1 MQPVSGPGAP
11 LPSERPVTPTATSST
26 STSSA
31 NAAGSSANGDRPL
44 TLAQRTTLE
53 NLVLKVAAL
62 TTSKAAEVWTT
73 VKQGLGLAENNE
85 LLSRHY
91 QPAEQILQ
99 TRLTQAQDSGGR
111 QQLIQRLTDML
122 SQGNNRQA
130 VSNFIQQ
137 QFGSTTLSA
146 LTKTQLQQ
154 VVTLL
159 QNGQIP
165 QSTASA
171 TASQTAQAANSPDR
185 PLNPAEQRGLNQL
198 VTRLATM
205 TGEQPA
211 KVLSNLMMM
220 QNLNVG
226 DAIPLKH
233 LPLLTQF
240 LQAQVELQQTQT
252 LLRAT
257 SPTAQGTP
265 ANTGTAGAA
274 PEARTATPT
283 NIANVS
289 NAASATNANSSPVT
303 TPSPLPLSA
312 QNALLSPNLAPL
324 QALLQQP
331 MSVQEQHL
339 LIDYTQNR
347 FNIGLQTPLTPMQV
361 SDLLTFLFTQR
372 IQRAQETDW
381 TTTSQLLHPLFNPLI
396 ASLPLSWQSLFHKP
410 MFLVIVSTCVAAFLL
425 WVLI

>member
-11 LPSERPVTPTATSST
+11 LPGERSVTPTTTSST

-111 QQLIQRLTDML
+111 QQLLQRLTDML

-165 QSTASA
+165 QSTAST

-185 PLNPAEQRGLNQL
+185 PLSPAEQRGLNQL

-211 KVLSNLMMM
+211 RVLNNLMMM
-220 QNLNVG
+220 QNLSLG

-233 LPLLTQF
+233 LPLITQF

-257 SPTAQGTP
+257 SPAPQGAPTN
-265 ANTGTAGAA
+265 AGTAGTS
-274 PEARTATPT
+274 PEPLTANTT
-283 NIANVS
+283 NTA
-289 NAASATNANSSPVT
+289 NANPSST
-303 TPSPLPLSA
+303 ANLPSQPLSA

-331 MSVQEQHL
+331 MTAQEQQL
-339 LIDYTQNR
+339 LVDYTQNR

-372 IQRAQETDW
+372 IQRSQETDW

>member
-11 LPSERPVTPTATSST
+11 LPGERSVTPTTTSST

-31 NAAGSSANGDRPL
+31 NAAGSSNGDRPL

-111 QQLIQRLTDML
+111 QQLLQRLTDML

-165 QSTASA
+165 QSTTST
-171 TASQTAQAANSPDR
+171 TAAQTAQAANSPDR
-185 PLNPAEQRGLNQL
+185 PLSPAEQRGLNQL

-211 KVLSNLMMM
+211 RVLNNLMMM
-220 QNLNVG
+220 QNLSPG

-233 LPLLTQF
+233 LPLITQF

-257 SPTAQGTP
+257 PPAPQGTP
-265 ANTGTAGAA
+265 TNAGTTGAA
-274 PEARTATPT
+274 SEPLTT
-283 NIANVS
+283 NTTNMA
-289 NAASATNANSSPVT
+289 NANPSSAANL
-303 TPSPLPLSA
+303 SSQSLPT
-312 QNALLSPNLAPL
+312 QNTLLSPNLAPL

-331 MSVQEQHL
+331 MTAQEQHL
-339 LIDYTQNR
+339 LMDYTQNR

-372 IQRAQETDW
+372 IQRSQETDW

>member
-11 LPSERPVTPTATSST
+11 LPGERSVTPTTTSST
-26 STSSA
+26 SASSS
-31 NAAGSSANGDRPL
+31 NAAGSANGDRPL

-73 VKQGLGLAENNE
+73 VKQGLGLADNNE

-99 TRLTQAQDSGGR
+99 TRLTQAQDSGER
-111 QQLIQRLTDML
+111 QPLLQRLTDML

-130 VSNFIQQ
+130 VSDFIRQ
-137 QFGSTTLSA
+137 QFGSTTLSS
-146 LTKTQLQQ
+146 LNKTQLQQ

-171 TASQTAQAANSPDR
+171 SAPQSAQAVNSPER
-185 PLNPAEQRGLNQL
+185 PLSPAEQRGLNQL

-211 KVLSNLMMM
+211 RVLSNLMMM
-220 QNLNVG
+220 QNLNAG

-233 LPLLTQF
+233 LPMLTQF

-252 LLRAT
+252 LLRT
-257 SPTAQGTP
+257 TLTPQGTQTH
-265 ANTGTAGAA
+265 AGTAGAS
-274 PEARTATPT
+274 PESLTANTT
-283 NIANVS
+283 NTVNANQ
-289 NAASATNANSSPVT
+289 ASATNLSSQQ
-303 TPSPLPLSA
+303 LPT

-331 MSVQEQHL
+331 MTVQEQQL
-339 LIDYTQNR
+339 LMDYTQNR
-347 FNIGLQTPLTPMQV
+347 FNMGLQTPLTPMQV

-372 IQRAQETDW
+372 IQRSQETDW

>member
-11 LPSERPVTPTATSST
+11 LPGERSVTPTTTSST

-31 NAAGSSANGDRPL
+31 NAAGSANGDRPL

-111 QQLIQRLTDML
+111 QQLLQRLTDML

-165 QSTASA
+165 QSTTSP

-185 PLNPAEQRGLNQL
+185 PLSPAEQRGLNQL

-211 KVLSNLMMM
+211 RVLNNLMMM
-220 QNLNVG
+220 QNLSPG

-233 LPLLTQF
+233 LPLITQF

-257 SPTAQGTP
+257 PPAPQGTP
-265 ANTGTAGAA
+265 TNAGTAGTS
-274 PEARTATPT
+274 PEPLTTNTTNTA
-283 NIANVS
+283 
-289 NAASATNANSSPVT
+289 NANLSST
-303 TPSPLPLSA
+303 TNLSSQPLSA

-331 MSVQEQHL
+331 MTAQEQHL
-339 LIDYTQNR
+339 LMDYTQNR

-396 ASLPLSWQSLFHKP
+396 ASLPLNWQSLFHKP

>member
-11 LPSERPVTPTATSST
+11 LPGERSITPTTTSST

-31 NAAGSSANGDRPL
+31 NAAGSANGDRPL

-91 QPAEQILQ
+91 QPAEHILQ
-99 TRLTQAQDSGGR
+99 TRLTQAQDSSGR
-111 QQLIQRLTDML
+111 QQLLQRLTDML

-146 LTKTQLQQ
+146 LNKTQLQQ

-165 QSTASA
+165 QSTAPA
-171 TASQTAQAANSPDR
+171 TASQTTQAANSPDR
-185 PLNPAEQRGLNQL
+185 PLSPAEQRGLNQL

-211 KVLSNLMMM
+211 RVLNNLMMM
-220 QNLNVG
+220 QNLSPG

-233 LPLLTQF
+233 LPLITQF

-252 LLRAT
+252 LLRTT
-257 SPTAQGTP
+257 SPAPQGTP
-265 ANTGTAGAA
+265 TNAGTTGAASEPLTANTTNTANAN
-274 PEARTATPT
+274 PSS
-283 NIANVS
+283 IANL
-289 NAASATNANSSPVT
+289 SSQ
-303 TPSPLPLSA
+303 PLPA

-331 MSVQEQHL
+331 MTAQEQHL
-339 LIDYTQNR
+339 LMDYTQNR

-372 IQRAQETDW
+372 IQRSQETDW

>member
-11 LPSERPVTPTATSST
+11 LPGERPVTPTT
-26 STSSA
+26 TSSA
-31 NAAGSSANGDRPL
+31 SSASNTTGSANGDRPL

-73 VKQGLGLAENNE
+73 VKQGLGLAENSE
-85 LLSRHY
+85 LQSRHY

-99 TRLTQAQDSGGR
+99 TRLTQAQDNGGR
-111 QQLIQRLTDML
+111 QQLLQRLTDML

-130 VSNFIQQ
+130 VSDFIQQ
-137 QFGSTTLSA
+137 RFGSTTLSA
-146 LTKTQLQQ
+146 LNKTQLQQ

-165 QSTASA
+165 QSTAPAS
-171 TASQTAQAANSPDR
+171 TAQTAQAANSPDR

-211 KVLSNLMMM
+211 RVLSNLMMM
-220 QNLNVG
+220 QNLNAG

-233 LPLLTQF
+233 LPLITQF

-257 SPTAQGTP
+257 SPAAQGTP
-265 ANTGTAGAA
+265 TNAGTAGAA
-274 PEARTATPT
+274 PESLTANT
-283 NIANVS
+283 
-289 NAASATNANSSPVT
+289 TNANSSSAVNL
-303 TPSPLPLSA
+303 SSQPLPA

-331 MSVQEQHL
+331 MTAQEQHL
-339 LIDYTQNR
+339 LMDYTQNR

>member
-11 LPSERPVTPTATSST
+11 LPGERSVTPTTTSST

-31 NAAGSSANGDRPL
+31 NAAGSANGDRPL

-111 QQLIQRLTDML
+111 QQLLQRLTDML

-146 LTKTQLQQ
+146 LNKTQLQQ

-165 QSTASA
+165 QSTAST
-171 TASQTAQAANSPDR
+171 TASQTAPAANSPDR
-185 PLNPAEQRGLNQL
+185 PLSPAEQRGLNQL

-211 KVLSNLMMM
+211 RVLNNLMMM
-220 QNLNVG
+220 QNLSPG

-233 LPLLTQF
+233 LPLITQF

-257 SPTAQGTP
+257 SPAPQGTP
-265 ANTGTAGAA
+265 TNAGTTGAASEPLTANTTNTA
-274 PEARTATPT
+274 
-283 NIANVS
+283 
-289 NAASATNANSSPVT
+289 NANPSST
-303 TPSPLPLSA
+303 ANLSSQSLPT
-312 QNALLSPNLAPL
+312 QNTLLSPNLAPL

-331 MSVQEQHL
+331 MTAQEQHL
-339 LIDYTQNR
+339 LMDYTQNR

-372 IQRAQETDW
+372 IQRSQETDW

>member
-11 LPSERPVTPTATSST
+11 LPGERSVTPTTTSST

-31 NAAGSSANGDRPL
+31 NAAGSANGDRPL

-62 TTSKAAEVWTT
+62 TTSKASEVWTT

-111 QQLIQRLTDML
+111 QQLLQRLTDML

-146 LTKTQLQQ
+146 LNKTQLQQ

-159 QNGQIP
+159 QSGQIP
-165 QSTASA
+165 QSTAPA
-171 TASQTAQAANSPDR
+171 TASQTTQAANSPDR
-185 PLNPAEQRGLNQL
+185 PLSPAEQRGLNQL

-211 KVLSNLMMM
+211 RVLNNLMMM
-220 QNLNVG
+220 QNLSPG

-233 LPLLTQF
+233 LPLITQF

-257 SPTAQGTP
+257 SPAPQGTP
-265 ANTGTAGAA
+265 TNAGTTGAASEPLTANTTNTA
-274 PEARTATPT
+274 
-283 NIANVS
+283 
-289 NAASATNANSSPVT
+289 NANPSST
-303 TPSPLPLSA
+303 ANLSSQPLSA

-331 MSVQEQHL
+331 MTAQEQHL
-339 LIDYTQNR
+339 LMDYTQNR

-372 IQRAQETDW
+372 IQRSQETDW

>member
-11 LPSERPVTPTATSST
+11 LPGERSVTPTATSST

-73 VKQGLGLAENNE
+73 VKQGLGLTENNE

-111 QQLIQRLTDML
+111 QQLLQRLTDML

-165 QSTASA
+165 QSTTSA

-185 PLNPAEQRGLNQL
+185 PLSPAEQRGLNQL

-211 KVLSNLMMM
+211 RVLNNLMMM
-220 QNLNVG
+220 QNLSPG

-233 LPLLTQF
+233 LPLITQF

-257 SPTAQGTP
+257 PPAQQGTP
-265 ANTGTAGAA
+265 TNTGTTGAA
-274 PEARTATPT
+274 SEPLAANTT
-283 NIANVS
+283 NT
-289 NAASATNANSSPVT
+289 TNANSS
-303 TPSPLPLSA
+303 SAAHLSSQPIPT

-331 MSVQEQHL
+331 MTPQEQHL
-339 LIDYTQNR
+339 LMDYTQNR

-372 IQRAQETDW
+372 IQRSQETDW

>member
-11 LPSERPVTPTATSST
+11 LPGERSVTPTTTSST

-31 NAAGSSANGDRPL
+31 NAAGFANGDRPL

-53 NLVLKVAAL
+53 NLVLRVAAL

-111 QQLIQRLTDML
+111 QQLLQRLTDML

-165 QSTASA
+165 QSTAPA
-171 TASQTAQAANSPDR
+171 TASQTTQAANSPDR
-185 PLNPAEQRGLNQL
+185 PLSPAEQRGLNQL

-211 KVLSNLMMM
+211 RVLNNLMMM
-220 QNLNVG
+220 QNLSPG

-233 LPLLTQF
+233 LPLITQF

-257 SPTAQGTP
+257 PPAQQGTQTN
-265 ANTGTAGAA
+265 AGTTGAA
-274 PEARTATPT
+274 PEPLTANTT
-283 NIANVS
+283 NTA
-289 NAASATNANSSPVT
+289 NANPSST
-303 TPSPLPLSA
+303 ANLSSQPLSA

-331 MSVQEQHL
+331 MTAQEQHL
-339 LIDYTQNR
+339 LMDYTQNR

-372 IQRAQETDW
+372 IQRSQETDW

>member
-11 LPSERPVTPTATSST
+11 LPGERSVTPTTTSST

-31 NAAGSSANGDRPL
+31 NAAGSTNGDRPL

-111 QQLIQRLTDML
+111 QQLLQRLTDML

-165 QSTASA
+165 QSTTST
-171 TASQTAQAANSPDR
+171 TASQTAPAANSPDR
-185 PLNPAEQRGLNQL
+185 PLSPAEQRGLNQL

-211 KVLSNLMMM
+211 RVLNNLMMM
-220 QNLNVG
+220 QNLSPG

-233 LPLLTQF
+233 LPLITQF

-257 SPTAQGTP
+257 SPAPQGTP
-265 ANTGTAGAA
+265 TNAGTTGATSEPLTANTTNTA
-274 PEARTATPT
+274 
-283 NIANVS
+283 
-289 NAASATNANSSPVT
+289 NANLSST
-303 TPSPLPLSA
+303 ANLSSQPLSA

-331 MSVQEQHL
+331 MTAQEQHL
-339 LIDYTQNR
+339 LMDYTQNR

>member
-11 LPSERPVTPTATSST
+11 LPGERSVTPTTTSST

-31 NAAGSSANGDRPL
+31 NAAGSANGDRPL

-53 NLVLKVAAL
+53 NLVLRVAAL

-111 QQLIQRLTDML
+111 QQLLQRLTDML

-146 LTKTQLQQ
+146 LNKTQLQQ

-165 QSTASA
+165 QSTAPA
-171 TASQTAQAANSPDR
+171 TASQTTQAANSPDR
-185 PLNPAEQRGLNQL
+185 PLSPAEQRGLNQL

-211 KVLSNLMMM
+211 RVLNNLMMM
-220 QNLNVG
+220 QNLSPG

-233 LPLLTQF
+233 LPLITQF

-257 SPTAQGTP
+257 LPAQQGTQTH
-265 ANTGTAGAA
+265 AGTTGAA
-274 PEARTATPT
+274 PEPLTANTT
-283 NIANVS
+283 NTA
-289 NAASATNANSSPVT
+289 NANSSSAT
-303 TPSPLPLSA
+303 NLASQPLPT

-331 MSVQEQHL
+331 MTAQEQHL
-339 LIDYTQNR
+339 LMDYTQNR

-372 IQRAQETDW
+372 IQRSQETDW
-381 TTTSQLLHPLFNPLI
+381 TATSQLLHPLFNPLI

>member
-11 LPSERPVTPTATSST
+11 LPGERPVTST
-26 STSSA
+26 TTSSA
-31 NAAGSSANGDRPL
+31 SNATGSANGDRPL

-73 VKQGLGLAENNE
+73 VKTGLGLAENSE
-85 LLSRHY
+85 LQSRHY

-99 TRLTQAQDSGGR
+99 TRLTQAQDNGGR
-111 QQLIQRLTDML
+111 QQLLQRLTDML

-130 VSNFIQQ
+130 VSDFIQQ
-137 QFGSTTLSA
+137 RFGSTTLSA
-146 LTKTQLQQ
+146 LNKTQLQQ

-165 QSTASA
+165 QSTAPASA
-171 TASQTAQAANSPDR
+171 TQTAQAANSPDR

-211 KVLSNLMMM
+211 RVLSNLMMM
-220 QNLNVG
+220 QNLNTG

-257 SPTAQGTP
+257 SPASQGAPTN
-265 ANTGTAGAA
+265 AGTAGAA
-274 PEARTATPT
+274 PESLTANT
-283 NIANVS
+283 ANT
-289 NAASATNANSSPVT
+289 TNANLSST
-303 TPSPLPLSA
+303 ANLSSQPLSA
-312 QNALLSPNLAPL
+312 QNVLLSPNLAPL

-331 MSVQEQHL
+331 MTAQEQHL
-339 LIDYTQNR
+339 LMDYTQNR

-381 TTTSQLLHPLFNPLI
+381 TATSQLLHPLFNPLI

>member
-11 LPSERPVTPTATSST
+11 LPGERSVTPTTTSST
-26 STSSA
+26 SSASST
-31 NAAGSSANGDRPL
+31 AGSANGDRPL

-73 VKQGLGLAENNE
+73 VKQGLGLADNNE

-111 QQLIQRLTDML
+111 QQLLQRLTDML

-165 QSTASA
+165 QSTTST
-171 TASQTAQAANSPDR
+171 TASQTAPAANSPDR
-185 PLNPAEQRGLNQL
+185 PLSPAEQRGLNQL

-211 KVLSNLMMM
+211 RVLNNLMMM
-220 QNLNVG
+220 QNLSPG

-233 LPLLTQF
+233 LPLITQF

-257 SPTAQGTP
+257 PPAPQGAPTNA
-265 ANTGTAGAA
+265 GTAGTS
-274 PEARTATPT
+274 PEPLTANTPNT
-283 NIANVS
+283 A
-289 NAASATNANSSPVT
+289 NANPSSAANL
-303 TPSPLPLSA
+303 SSQPLSA

-331 MSVQEQHL
+331 MTAQEQHL
-339 LIDYTQNR
+339 LMDYTQNR

>member
-11 LPSERPVTPTATSST
+11 LPGERSVTPTTTSST

-31 NAAGSSANGDRPL
+31 NAAGSANGDRPL

-53 NLVLKVAAL
+53 NMVLRVAAL

-111 QQLIQRLTDML
+111 QQLLQRLTDML

-185 PLNPAEQRGLNQL
+185 PLSPAEQRGLNQL
-198 VTRLATM
+198 VTRLATI

-211 KVLSNLMMM
+211 RVLNNLMMM
-220 QNLNVG
+220 QNLSPG

-233 LPLLTQF
+233 LPLITQF

-252 LLRAT
+252 LLRGT
-257 SPTAQGTP
+257 SPAQQGTP
-265 ANTGTAGAA
+265 TNAGAA
-274 PEARTATPT
+274 SEPLTANTT
-283 NIANVS
+283 NTA
-289 NAASATNANSSPVT
+289 NANSS
-303 TPSPLPLSA
+303 SAANLSSQPLA
-312 QNALLSPNLAPL
+312 TQNALLSPNLAPL

-331 MSVQEQHL
+331 MTAQEQHL
-339 LIDYTQNR
+339 LMDYTQNR

-372 IQRAQETDW
+372 IQRSQETDW

>member
-11 LPSERPVTPTATSST
+11 LPGERSVTPTTTSST

-31 NAAGSSANGDRPL
+31 NAAGSANGDRPL

-53 NLVLKVAAL
+53 NLVLRVAAL

-111 QQLIQRLTDML
+111 QQLLQRLTDML

-146 LTKTQLQQ
+146 LNKTQLQQ

-171 TASQTAQAANSPDR
+171 TASQTTQAANSPDR
-185 PLNPAEQRGLNQL
+185 PLSPAEQRGLNQL

-211 KVLSNLMMM
+211 RVLNNLMMM
-220 QNLNVG
+220 QNLSPG

-233 LPLLTQF
+233 LPLITQF

-257 SPTAQGTP
+257 PPAQQGTQTN
-265 ANTGTAGAA
+265 AGTTGAA
-274 PEARTATPT
+274 PEPLTANTT
-283 NIANVS
+283 NTA
-289 NAASATNANSSPVT
+289 NANPSST
-303 TPSPLPLSA
+303 ANLSSQPLSA
-312 QNALLSPNLAPL
+312 QNTLLSPNLAPL

-331 MSVQEQHL
+331 MTAQEQHL
-339 LIDYTQNR
+339 LMDYTQNR

-372 IQRAQETDW
+372 IQRSQETDW
-381 TTTSQLLHPLFNPLI
+381 TATSQLLHPLFNPLI

>member
-11 LPSERPVTPTATSST
+11 LPGERSVTPTATSST
-26 STSSA
+26 SSASSSA
-31 NAAGSSANGDRPL
+31 GSANGDRPL

-111 QQLIQRLTDML
+111 QQLLQRLTDML

-146 LTKTQLQQ
+146 LNKTQLQQ

-165 QSTASA
+165 QSTAST

-185 PLNPAEQRGLNQL
+185 PLSPAEQRGLNQL

-211 KVLSNLMMM
+211 RVLNNLMMM
-220 QNLNVG
+220 QNLSPG

-233 LPLLTQF
+233 LPLITQF

-257 SPTAQGTP
+257 SPAPQGASTN
-265 ANTGTAGAA
+265 AGTAGAS
-274 PEARTATPT
+274 PEPLTTNTTNTA
-283 NIANVS
+283 
-289 NAASATNANSSPVT
+289 NANLSST
-303 TPSPLPLSA
+303 ANLSSQPPPA

-331 MSVQEQHL
+331 MTAQEQHL
-339 LIDYTQNR
+339 LMDYTQNR

-372 IQRAQETDW
+372 IQRSQETDW

>member
-11 LPSERPVTPTATSST
+11 LPGERSVTPTTTSST

-31 NAAGSSANGDRPL
+31 NAAGSANGDRPL

-53 NLVLKVAAL
+53 NLVLRVAAL

-111 QQLIQRLTDML
+111 QQLLQRLTDML

-185 PLNPAEQRGLNQL
+185 PLSPAEQRGLNQL

-211 KVLSNLMMM
+211 RVLNNLMMM
-220 QNLNVG
+220 QNLSPG

-233 LPLLTQF
+233 LPLITQF

-252 LLRAT
+252 LLRGT
-257 SPTAQGTP
+257 SPAQQGTP
-265 ANTGTAGAA
+265 TNAGAA
-274 PEARTATPT
+274 SEPLTANTT
-283 NIANVS
+283 NTA
-289 NAASATNANSSPVT
+289 NANSS
-303 TPSPLPLSA
+303 SAANLSSQPLA
-312 QNALLSPNLAPL
+312 TQNALLSPNLAPL

-331 MSVQEQHL
+331 MTAQEQHL
-339 LIDYTQNR
+339 LMDYTQNR

-372 IQRAQETDW
+372 IQRSQETDW

>member
-11 LPSERPVTPTATSST
+11 LPGERPVTPTT
-26 STSSA
+26 TSSA
-31 NAAGSSANGDRPL
+31 SSASNTTGSANGDRPL

-73 VKQGLGLAENNE
+73 VKQGLGLAENSE
-85 LLSRHY
+85 LQSRHY

-111 QQLIQRLTDML
+111 QQLLQRLTEML

-130 VSNFIQQ
+130 VSDFIQQ
-137 QFGSTTLSA
+137 RFGSTTLSA
-146 LTKTQLQQ
+146 LNKTQLQQ

-165 QSTASA
+165 QSTAPASA
-171 TASQTAQAANSPDR
+171 TQTAQAANSPDR

-211 KVLSNLMMM
+211 RVLSNLMMM
-220 QNLNVG
+220 QNLNAG

-257 SPTAQGTP
+257 SSLSQGTP
-265 ANTGTAGAA
+265 TNSGTAGAA
-274 PEARTATPT
+274 PEPLTANTANTT
-283 NIANVS
+283 NANQSSTANVS
-289 NAASATNANSSPVT
+289 SQ
-303 TPSPLPLSA
+303 PLPT

-331 MSVQEQHL
+331 MSAQEQHL
-339 LIDYTQNR
+339 LMDYTQNR

>member
-11 LPSERPVTPTATSST
+11 LPGERSVTPTTTSST

-31 NAAGSSANGDRPL
+31 NAAGSANGDRPL

-53 NLVLKVAAL
+53 NLVLRVAAL

-111 QQLIQRLTDML
+111 QQLLQRLTDML

-185 PLNPAEQRGLNQL
+185 PLSPAEQRGLNQL

-211 KVLSNLMMM
+211 RVLNNLMMM
-220 QNLNVG
+220 QNLSPG

-233 LPLLTQF
+233 LPLITQF

-252 LLRAT
+252 LLRGT
-257 SPTAQGTP
+257 SPAQQGTP
-265 ANTGTAGAA
+265 TNAGAA
-274 PEARTATPT
+274 SEPLTANTT
-283 NIANVS
+283 
-289 NAASATNANSSPVT
+289 NAANANSS
-303 TPSPLPLSA
+303 SAANLSSQPLA
-312 QNALLSPNLAPL
+312 TQNALLSPNLAPL

-331 MSVQEQHL
+331 MTAQEQHL
-339 LIDYTQNR
+339 LMDYTQNR

-372 IQRAQETDW
+372 IQRSQETDW

>member
-11 LPSERPVTPTATSST
+11 LPGERAVTPITTSST
-26 STSSA
+26 SSTSS
-31 NAAGSSANGDRPL
+31 NAAGSTSDDRPL

-85 LLSRHY
+85 LQSRHY

-99 TRLTQAQDSGGR
+99 TRLTQAQDNSSR
-111 QQLIQRLTDML
+111 QPLLQRLTDML

-130 VSNFIQQ
+130 VSDFIRQ

-146 LTKTQLQQ
+146 LSKTQLQQ

-165 QSTASA
+165 QSTAPASA
-171 TASQTAQAANSPDR
+171 PQAAQAPNSPER
-185 PLNPAEQRGLNQL
+185 PLSPVEQRSLNQL

-211 KVLSNLMMM
+211 RVLSNLMTM
-220 QNLNVG
+220 QNLTPG
-226 DAIPLKH
+226 DAIPFKH

-252 LLRAT
+252 LLRT
-257 SPTAQGTP
+257 TLTPQGTP
-265 ANTGTAGAA
+265 TNTGTAGTPQESLAA
-274 PEARTATPT
+274 NTTNTA
-283 NIANVS
+283 N
-289 NAASATNANSSPVT
+289 ATNANSAST
-303 TPSPLPLSA
+303 TTLSSS
-312 QNALLSPNLAPL
+312 QPIQSTLLAPNLAPL

-331 MSVQEQHL
+331 MTAQEQQL

-361 SDLLTFLFTQR
+361 SDLLTLLFTQR
-372 IQRAQETDW
+372 IQRSQETDW

-425 WVLI
+425 WVLL

>member
-11 LPSERPVTPTATSST
+11 LPGERSVTPTTTSST

-111 QQLIQRLTDML
+111 QQLLQRLTDML

-171 TASQTAQAANSPDR
+171 TASQTTQAANSPDR
-185 PLNPAEQRGLNQL
+185 PLSPAEQRGLNQL

-211 KVLSNLMMM
+211 RVLNNLMMM
-220 QNLNVG
+220 QNLSPG

-233 LPLLTQF
+233 LPLITQF

-257 SPTAQGTP
+257 PPAQQGTP
-265 ANTGTAGAA
+265 TNTGTTGAA
-274 PEARTATPT
+274 SEPLAANTT
-283 NIANVS
+283 NT
-289 NAASATNANSSPVT
+289 TNANSSSAT
-303 TPSPLPLSA
+303 NLSSQPLA
-312 QNALLSPNLAPL
+312 TQNALLSPNLAPL

-331 MSVQEQHL
+331 MTAQEQHL
-339 LIDYTQNR
+339 LMDYTQNR

-372 IQRAQETDW
+372 IQRSQETDW

>member
-11 LPSERPVTPTATSST
+11 LPGERSVTPTTTSST

-31 NAAGSSANGDRPL
+31 NAAGSSNGDRPL

-62 TTSKAAEVWTT
+62 TTSKATEVWTT

-111 QQLIQRLTDML
+111 QQLLQRLTDML

-165 QSTASA
+165 QSTTST
-171 TASQTAQAANSPDR
+171 TAAQTAQAANSPDR
-185 PLNPAEQRGLNQL
+185 PLSPAEQRGLNQL

-211 KVLSNLMMM
+211 RVLNNLMMM
-220 QNLNVG
+220 QNLSPG

-233 LPLLTQF
+233 LPLITQF

-257 SPTAQGTP
+257 PPAPQGTP
-265 ANTGTAGAA
+265 TNAGTTGAA
-274 PEARTATPT
+274 SEPLTT
-283 NIANVS
+283 NTTNMA
-289 NAASATNANSSPVT
+289 NANPSSAANL
-303 TPSPLPLSA
+303 SSQSLPT
-312 QNALLSPNLAPL
+312 QNTLLSPNLAPL

-331 MSVQEQHL
+331 MTAQEQHL
-339 LIDYTQNR
+339 LMDYTQNR

-372 IQRAQETDW
+372 IQRSQETDW

>member
-11 LPSERPVTPTATSST
+11 LPGERSVTPTTTSST
-26 STSSA
+26 SSASST
-31 NAAGSSANGDRPL
+31 AGSANGDRPL

-111 QQLIQRLTDML
+111 QQLLQRLTDML

-159 QNGQIP
+159 QNGQTP
-165 QSTASA
+165 QSTTST
-171 TASQTAQAANSPDR
+171 TASQTAPAANSPDR
-185 PLNPAEQRGLNQL
+185 PLSPAEQRGLNQL

-211 KVLSNLMMM
+211 RVLNNLMMM
-220 QNLNVG
+220 QNLSPG

-233 LPLLTQF
+233 LPLITQF

-257 SPTAQGTP
+257 SPAPQGTP
-265 ANTGTAGAA
+265 TNAGTTGATSEPLTANTTNTA
-274 PEARTATPT
+274 
-283 NIANVS
+283 
-289 NAASATNANSSPVT
+289 NANLSST
-303 TPSPLPLSA
+303 ANLSSQSLPT
-312 QNALLSPNLAPL
+312 QNTLLSPNLAPL

-331 MSVQEQHL
+331 MTAQEQHL
-339 LIDYTQNR
+339 LMDYTQNR

-372 IQRAQETDW
+372 IQRSQETDW

>member
-11 LPSERPVTPTATSST
+11 LPGERSVTPTTTSST
-26 STSSA
+26 SASST
-31 NAAGSSANGDRPL
+31 NAAGSANGDRPL

-53 NLVLKVAAL
+53 NLVLRVAAL

-111 QQLIQRLTDML
+111 QQLLQRLTDML

-146 LTKTQLQQ
+146 LNKTQLQQ

-185 PLNPAEQRGLNQL
+185 PLSPAEQRGLNQL

-211 KVLSNLMMM
+211 RVLNNLMMM
-220 QNLNVG
+220 QNLSPG

-233 LPLLTQF
+233 LPLITQF

-257 SPTAQGTP
+257 PQAQQGTP
-265 ANTGTAGAA
+265 IHTGTTGAA
-274 PEARTATPT
+274 PEPLTANTT
-283 NIANVS
+283 NTA
-289 NAASATNANSSPVT
+289 NANSSST
-303 TPSPLPLSA
+303 ANLSSQPLSA

-331 MSVQEQHL
+331 MTAQEQHL
-339 LIDYTQNR
+339 LMDYTQNR

-372 IQRAQETDW
+372 IQRSQETDW

>member
-11 LPSERPVTPTATSST
+11 LPGERPVTPTT
-26 STSSA
+26 TSSA
-31 NAAGSSANGDRPL
+31 SSASNTTGSANGDRPL

-62 TTSKAAEVWTT
+62 TTSKASEVWTT

-91 QPAEQILQ
+91 RPAEQILQ

-111 QQLIQRLTDML
+111 QQLLQRLTDML

-130 VSNFIQQ
+130 VSDFIQQ

-146 LTKTQLQQ
+146 LNKTQLQQ

-165 QSTASA
+165 QSTASTSTPLA
-171 TASQTAQAANSPDR
+171 AQAANSPDR

-211 KVLSNLMMM
+211 RVLSNLMMM
-220 QNLNVG
+220 QNLNAG
-226 DAIPLKH
+226 EAIPLKH

-257 SPTAQGTP
+257 SPAP
-265 ANTGTAGAA
+265 HAGTAGAS
-274 PEARTATPT
+274 PEARTDTAT
-283 NIANVS
+283 NIAN
-289 NAASATNANSSPVT
+289 ATNAATNSSSAT
-303 TPSPLPLSA
+303 TLSPQPLSA
-312 QNALLSPNLAPL
+312 QNTLLSPNLAPL

-339 LIDYTQNR
+339 LMDYTQNR

>member
-11 LPSERPVTPTATSST
+11 LPGERSVTPTTTSST

-31 NAAGSSANGDRPL
+31 NAAGSANGDRPL

-62 TTSKAAEVWTT
+62 TTSKASEVWTT

-111 QQLIQRLTDML
+111 QQLLQRLTDML

-146 LTKTQLQQ
+146 LNKTQLQQ

-165 QSTASA
+165 QSTAST
-171 TASQTAQAANSPDR
+171 TASQTAPAANSPDR
-185 PLNPAEQRGLNQL
+185 PLSPAEQRGLNQL

-211 KVLSNLMMM
+211 RVLNNLMMM
-220 QNLNVG
+220 QNLSPG

-233 LPLLTQF
+233 LPLITQF

-257 SPTAQGTP
+257 SPAPQGTP
-265 ANTGTAGAA
+265 TNAGTTGAASEPLTANTTNTA
-274 PEARTATPT
+274 
-283 NIANVS
+283 
-289 NAASATNANSSPVT
+289 NANPSST
-303 TPSPLPLSA
+303 ANLSSQPLSA
-312 QNALLSPNLAPL
+312 KNALLSPNLAPL

-331 MSVQEQHL
+331 MTAQEQHL
-339 LIDYTQNR
+339 LMDYTQNR

-372 IQRAQETDW
+372 IQRSQETDW

>member
-1 MQPVSGPGAP
+1 MQPVSGPVAP
-11 LPSERPVTPTATSST
+11 LPGERAVT
-26 STSSA
+26 STTTSLTSA
-31 NAAGSSANGDRPL
+31 SNAAGSANSDRPL

-53 NLVLKVAAL
+53 NLVLKIASL
-62 TTSKAAEVWTT
+62 TTSKTAEIWTT

-91 QPAEQILQ
+91 QPAEQLLQ

-111 QQLIQRLTDML
+111 QQLLQRLTDML

-130 VSNFIQQ
+130 VSHFIQQ

-146 LTKTQLQQ
+146 LNKTQLQQ

-159 QNGQIP
+159 QNGHIP

-171 TASQTAQAANSPDR
+171 TPPQAAQAAHSPER
-185 PLNPAEQRGLNQL
+185 PLSPAEQRGLNQL

-205 TGEQPA
+205 SGEQPA
-211 KVLSNLMMM
+211 RVLSNLMMM
-220 QNLNVG
+220 QNLNAG
-226 DAIPLKH
+226 DAIPAKH

-240 LQAQVELQQTQT
+240 LQAQVELQQAQT

-257 SPTAQGTP
+257 SSAPQGAQTSAGT
-265 ANTGTAGAA
+265 TG
-274 PEARTATPT
+274 
-283 NIANVS
+283 
-289 NAASATNANSSPVT
+289 AASAPLTGNTINQANANLSSQQ
-303 TPSPLPLSA
+303 PLPA
-312 QNALLSPNLAPL
+312 QNTLLSPNLAPL
-324 QALLQQP
+324 QALLPQP
-331 MSVQEQHL
+331 MTMQEQKL
-339 LIDYTQNR
+339 LMDYTQNR

-361 SDLLTFLFTQR
+361 SDLLTLLFTQR

>member
-11 LPSERPVTPTATSST
+11 LPGERSVTPTTTSST

-31 NAAGSSANGDRPL
+31 NAAGSANGDRPL

-111 QQLIQRLTDML
+111 QQLLQRLTDML

-146 LTKTQLQQ
+146 LNKTQLQQ

-159 QNGQIP
+159 QSGQIP
-165 QSTASA
+165 QSTAPA
-171 TASQTAQAANSPDR
+171 TASQTTQAANSPDR
-185 PLNPAEQRGLNQL
+185 PLSPAEQRGLNQL

-211 KVLSNLMMM
+211 RVLNNLMMM
-220 QNLNVG
+220 QNLSPG

-233 LPLLTQF
+233 LPLITQF

-257 SPTAQGTP
+257 SPAPQGAPTN
-265 ANTGTAGAA
+265 AGTAGTS
-274 PEARTATPT
+274 PEPLTTNTTNTA
-283 NIANVS
+283 
-289 NAASATNANSSPVT
+289 NANLSST
-303 TPSPLPLSA
+303 TNLSSQPPPA
-312 QNALLSPNLAPL
+312 QNSLLSPNLAPL

-331 MSVQEQHL
+331 MTAQEQHL
-339 LIDYTQNR
+339 LMDYTQNR

-372 IQRAQETDW
+372 IQRSQETDW

>member
-11 LPSERPVTPTATSST
+11 LPGERSVTPTTTSST

-31 NAAGSSANGDRPL
+31 NAAGSANGDRPL

-53 NLVLKVAAL
+53 NLVLRVAAL

-111 QQLIQRLTDML
+111 QQLLHRLTDML

-185 PLNPAEQRGLNQL
+185 PLSPAEQRGLNQL

-211 KVLSNLMMM
+211 RVLNNLMMM
-220 QNLNVG
+220 QNLSPG

-233 LPLLTQF
+233 LPLITQF

-252 LLRAT
+252 LLRGT
-257 SPTAQGTP
+257 SPAQQGTP
-265 ANTGTAGAA
+265 TNAGAA
-274 PEARTATPT
+274 SEPLTANTT
-283 NIANVS
+283 NTA
-289 NAASATNANSSPVT
+289 NANSS
-303 TPSPLPLSA
+303 SAANLSSQPLA
-312 QNALLSPNLAPL
+312 TQNALLSPNLAPL

-331 MSVQEQHL
+331 MTAQEQHL
-339 LIDYTQNR
+339 LMDYTQNR

-372 IQRAQETDW
+372 IQRSQETDW

>member
-11 LPSERPVTPTATSST
+11 LPGERSVTPTTTSST

-111 QQLIQRLTDML
+111 QQLLQRLTDML

-146 LTKTQLQQ
+146 LTRTQLQQ

-185 PLNPAEQRGLNQL
+185 PLSPAEQRGLNQL
-198 VTRLATM
+198 VTRLATI

-211 KVLSNLMMM
+211 RVLNNLMMM
-220 QNLNVG
+220 QNLSPG

-233 LPLLTQF
+233 LPLITQF

-257 SPTAQGTP
+257 PSAQQGAPT
-265 ANTGTAGAA
+265 NTGTTGAA
-274 PEARTATPT
+274 SEPLVANTT
-283 NIANVS
+283 NT
-289 NAASATNANSSPVT
+289 TNANSSSAT
-303 TPSPLPLSA
+303 NLSSQPLPT
-312 QNALLSPNLAPL
+312 QNSLLSPNLAPL

-331 MSVQEQHL
+331 MTAQEQHL
-339 LIDYTQNR
+339 LMDYTQNR

-372 IQRAQETDW
+372 IQRSQETDW

>member
-11 LPSERPVTPTATSST
+11 LPGERSVTPTTTSST

-31 NAAGSSANGDRPL
+31 NAAGSANGDRPL

-62 TTSKAAEVWTT
+62 TTSKASEVWTT

-111 QQLIQRLTDML
+111 QQLLQRLTDML

-146 LTKTQLQQ
+146 LNKTQLQQ

-165 QSTASA
+165 QSTAST
-171 TASQTAQAANSPDR
+171 TASQTTQAANSPDR
-185 PLNPAEQRGLNQL
+185 PLSPAEQRGLNQL

-211 KVLSNLMMM
+211 RVLNNLMMM
-220 QNLNVG
+220 QNLSPG

-233 LPLLTQF
+233 LPLITQF

-257 SPTAQGTP
+257 SPAPQGTP
-265 ANTGTAGAA
+265 TNAGTAGAS
-274 PEARTATPT
+274 PEPL
-283 NIANVS
+283 
-289 NAASATNANSSPVT
+289 ATNTTNTANANPSST
-303 TPSPLPLSA
+303 ANLSSQPLSA

-331 MSVQEQHL
+331 MTAQEQHL
-339 LIDYTQNR
+339 LMDYTQNR

-372 IQRAQETDW
+372 IQRSQETDW

-425 WVLI
+425 WVLL

>member
-11 LPSERPVTPTATSST
+11 LPGERSVTPTTTSST

-31 NAAGSSANGDRPL
+31 NAAGSSNGDRPL
-44 TLAQRTTLE
+44 TLAQSTTLE

-111 QQLIQRLTDML
+111 QQLLQRLTDML

-146 LTKTQLQQ
+146 LNKTQLQQ

-165 QSTASA
+165 QSTAST

-185 PLNPAEQRGLNQL
+185 PLSPAEQRGLNQL

-211 KVLSNLMMM
+211 RVLNNLMMM
-220 QNLNVG
+220 QNLSPG

-233 LPLLTQF
+233 LPLITQF

-257 SPTAQGTP
+257 PPAPQGTP
-265 ANTGTAGAA
+265 TNAGTTGAA
-274 PEARTATPT
+274 SEPLTTNTTNTA
-283 NIANVS
+283 
-289 NAASATNANSSPVT
+289 NANPSSAANL
-303 TPSPLPLSA
+303 SSQSLPT
-312 QNALLSPNLAPL
+312 QNTLLSPNLAPL

-331 MSVQEQHL
+331 MTAQEQHL
-339 LIDYTQNR
+339 LMDYTQNR

-372 IQRAQETDW
+372 IQRSQETDW

>member
-11 LPSERPVTPTATSST
+11 LPGERSVTPTTTSST

-31 NAAGSSANGDRPL
+31 NAAGSANGDRPL

-111 QQLIQRLTDML
+111 QQLLQRLTDML

-146 LTKTQLQQ
+146 LNKTQLQQ

-159 QNGQIP
+159 QSGQIP
-165 QSTASA
+165 QSTAPA
-171 TASQTAQAANSPDR
+171 TASQTTQAANSPDR
-185 PLNPAEQRGLNQL
+185 PLSPAEQRGLNQL

-211 KVLSNLMMM
+211 RVLNNLMMM
-220 QNLNVG
+220 QNLSPG

-233 LPLLTQF
+233 LPLITQF

-257 SPTAQGTP
+257 SPAPQGTP
-265 ANTGTAGAA
+265 TNAGTTGAASEPLTANTTNTA
-274 PEARTATPT
+274 
-283 NIANVS
+283 
-289 NAASATNANSSPVT
+289 NANPSST
-303 TPSPLPLSA
+303 ANLSSQPLSA

-331 MSVQEQHL
+331 MTAQEQHL
-339 LIDYTQNR
+339 LMDYTQNR

>member
-11 LPSERPVTPTATSST
+11 LPGERSVTPTTTSST

-31 NAAGSSANGDRPL
+31 NAAGSANGDRPL

-111 QQLIQRLTDML
+111 QQLLQRLTDML

-146 LTKTQLQQ
+146 LNKTQLQQ

-165 QSTASA
+165 QSTAST

-185 PLNPAEQRGLNQL
+185 PLSPAEQRGLNQL

-211 KVLSNLMMM
+211 RVLNNLMMM
-220 QNLNVG
+220 QNLSPG

-233 LPLLTQF
+233 LPLITQF

-257 SPTAQGTP
+257 SPAPQGAPTN
-265 ANTGTAGAA
+265 AGTAGTS
-274 PEARTATPT
+274 PEPL
-283 NIANVS
+283 
-289 NAASATNANSSPVT
+289 ATNTTNTANANPSST
-303 TPSPLPLSA
+303 ANLSSQPLSA

-324 QALLQQP
+324 QALLQQS
-331 MSVQEQHL
+331 MTAQEQHL
-339 LIDYTQNR
+339 LMDYTQNR

>member
-11 LPSERPVTPTATSST
+11 LPGERSVTPTATSST
-26 STSSA
+26 SSASSSA
-31 NAAGSSANGDRPL
+31 GSANGDRPL

-111 QQLIQRLTDML
+111 QQLLQRLTDML

-146 LTKTQLQQ
+146 LNKTQLQQ

-165 QSTASA
+165 QSTAST

-185 PLNPAEQRGLNQL
+185 PLSPAEQRGLNQL

-211 KVLSNLMMM
+211 RVLNNLMMM
-220 QNLNVG
+220 QNLSPG

-233 LPLLTQF
+233 LPLITQF

-257 SPTAQGTP
+257 SPAPQGASTN
-265 ANTGTAGAA
+265 AGTAGAS
-274 PEARTATPT
+274 PEPLTTNTTNTA
-283 NIANVS
+283 
-289 NAASATNANSSPVT
+289 NANLSST
-303 TPSPLPLSA
+303 ANLSSQPPPA

-331 MSVQEQHL
+331 MTAQEQHL
-339 LIDYTQNR
+339 LMDYTQNR
-347 FNIGLQTPLTPMQV
+347 FNIGLQAPLTPMQV

-372 IQRAQETDW
+372 IQRSQETDW

>member
-11 LPSERPVTPTATSST
+11 LPGERSVTPTATSST

-111 QQLIQRLTDML
+111 QQLLQRLTDML

-171 TASQTAQAANSPDR
+171 TASQTTQAANSPDR
-185 PLNPAEQRGLNQL
+185 PLSPAEQRGLNQL

-211 KVLSNLMMM
+211 RVLNNLMMM
-220 QNLNVG
+220 QNLSPG

-233 LPLLTQF
+233 LPLITQF

-257 SPTAQGTP
+257 PSAQQGAPT
-265 ANTGTAGAA
+265 NTGTTGAA
-274 PEARTATPT
+274 SEPLAANTT
-283 NIANVS
+283 NT
-289 NAASATNANSSPVT
+289 TNANSS
-303 TPSPLPLSA
+303 SAANLSSQPLPT

-331 MSVQEQHL
+331 MTAQEQHL
-339 LIDYTQNR
+339 LMDYTQNR

-372 IQRAQETDW
+372 IQRSQETDW

>member
-11 LPSERPVTPTATSST
+11 LPGERSVTPTTTSST

-31 NAAGSSANGDRPL
+31 NAAGSSNGDRPL

-111 QQLIQRLTDML
+111 QQLLQRLTDML

-165 QSTASA
+165 QSTTST

-185 PLNPAEQRGLNQL
+185 PLSPAEQRGLNQL

-211 KVLSNLMMM
+211 RVLNNLMMM
-220 QNLNVG
+220 QNLSPG

-233 LPLLTQF
+233 LPLITQF

-257 SPTAQGTP
+257 SPAPQGAPTN
-265 ANTGTAGAA
+265 AGTAGTS
-274 PEARTATPT
+274 PEPLTANTT
-283 NIANVS
+283 NTA
-289 NAASATNANSSPVT
+289 NANPSSAANL
-303 TPSPLPLSA
+303 SSQPLSA

-331 MSVQEQHL
+331 MTAQEQHL
-339 LIDYTQNR
+339 LMDYTQNR